1 MYSVNDRFLILEAFT
16 EGKPLLDALSTE
28 TKHAANFLSGM
39 TLEKSLEI
47 DDAGDFWGNGVR
59 ATLLFCPEHAVKE
72 QACNMTNIANV
83 HAWFASAYAA
93 FRTVGRSTG
102 MPQHA
107 LYTDGIHP
115 NRIGQVVL
123 RRSLEQLLGL

>member
-47 DDAGDFWGNGVR
+47 DDAGTFGEMVSAQHCYSVQNM
-59 ATLLFCPEHAVKE
+59 LLK
-72 QACNMTNIANV
+72 
-83 HAWFASAYAA
+83 
-93 FRTVGRSTG
+93 
-102 MPQHA
+102 
-107 LYTDGIHP
+107 
-115 NRIGQVVL
+115 NRLAI
-123 RRSLEQLLGL
+123 